1 MAEVTGAPTA
11 PPRGDTQATVGA
23 LIERART
30 AQRAYERYTQD
41 QVDEVVAAV
50 GWALVDPA
58 NNRALAEM
66 AVRETGLGNVAD
78 KITKNRRKT
87 MGLLRD
93 LKRARTVGVIAEH
106 PERGIVEIVEE
117 R

>member
-50 GWALVDPA
+50 G
-58 NNRALAEM
+58 
-66 AVRETGLGNVAD
+66 
-78 KITKNRRKT
+78 
-87 MGLLRD
+87 
-93 LKRARTVGVIAEH
+93 
-106 PERGIVEIVEE
+106 
-117 R
+117 